1 MASKK
6 NTSYKVHVQ
15 RNSDAEISDVNIEQG
30 AMMVSD
36 TGLYMGYNGE
46 NVRVYPQVGEEFRNY
61 LVPLNLTVSPD
72 ETVNLSD
79 VGYDLANLIKL
90 TYNSSGGGQQNMTLN
105 LPDATLP
112 INVNRVIR
120 FLSNGG
126 FLTNTKANLTPI
138 NGQTLD
144 GSINPY
150 IINKSYEGIQVW
162 SNGQEWFIIQKKAS

>member
-1 MASKK
+1 MASNK

-15 RNSDAEISDVNIEQG
+15 RNTDAEIADVNIEQG

-46 NVRVYPQVGEEFRNY
+46 NVRVYPQVGAEFRNY
-61 LVPLNLTVSPD
+61 LVPLNITVAAD

-79 VGYDLANLIKL
+79 VGYDLANLIRL
-90 TYNSSGGGQQNMTLN
+90 TYNSTGGGNQDMTLN

-126 FLTNTKANLTPI
+126 FSSNTKANLTPI

-144 GSINPY
+144 GSTSPY
-150 IINKSYEGIQVW
+150 IINKHYEGIQVW
-162 SNGQEWFIIQKKAS
+162 SDGVEWFIIQKKA